1 MKKQAQLER
10 IVWKLKMATRR
21 DDALKEF
28 GANRHGYQMNEPLEL
43 EAIARFEAKTGIALP
58 NEFSE
63 FLQVVGNGGA
73 GPYYGIAPLDSD
85 RIAGA
90 LKQECLLS
98 PDMTPEEWGTMI
110 AFLDDPSIKP
120 EERRR
125 LQEELYGGM
134 LGIGSM
140 GWTFEMKL
148 VLNGPYRGRVV
159 YVDRSY
165 QIPFFTYEANFLEW
179 YERWLDEIIGGYDT
193 GWFAMERAGDDVV
206 LIDLYLTS
214 LEEKVKVSAI
224 QGMHK
229 LPKLKEETLSFLFEQ
244 CVDASPAVRM
254 AALEILAQKN
264 YVQALPFLKKA
275 LISPLA
281 EERLNAARQIDAYGE
296 PGGGQLTSLLERLL
310 TDEEDH
316 RVLCQ
321 SVRILEQGP
330 VNPLA
335 TLILFFTHP
344 DPDMRREAVFHA
356 GRLPGREAYAMQF
369 GRALDDADEVVRE
382 TAVGA
387 LEGLPLPGLLSR
399 YGRLIA
405 EPSSGVKL
413 RKAVLRRLGEYGE
426 QAYLYFERAAS
437 DSDPEIREEAE
448 RLFKQYRVEVNKT

>member
-21 DDALKEF
+21 DDARKEF
-28 GANRHGYQMNEPLEL
+28 GANRHGYQMNEPLEF

-73 GPYYGIAPLDSD
+73 GPYYGIAPLDPD
-85 RIAGA
+85 RIAGP

-98 PDMTPEEWGTMI
+98 PGMTQEEWGAMI

-125 LQEELYGGM
+125 LQQELYGGM

-140 GWTFEMKL
+140 GWTFEMML

-179 YERWLDEIIGGYDT
+179 YERWVDEIIGGYDT
-193 GWFAMERAGDDVV
+193 GWFAMERAGDDVE

-244 CVDASPAVRM
+244 CADASPAVRM
-254 AALEILAQKN
+254 AALEILAQKE
-264 YVQALPFLKKA
+264 YVQALAFLEKA
-275 LISPLA
+275 LASPLA

-296 PGGGQLTSLLERLL
+296 PGGGQLTSRLERLL
-310 TDEEDH
+310 ADEEDH

-382 TAVGA
+382 TAVSA

-426 QAYLYFERAAS
+426 QAYLYFERAAG

-448 RLFKQYRVEVNKT
+448 RLLKQYRVKVNKT

>member
-10 IVWKLKMATRR
+10 IVWKLKMAMRR

-28 GANRHGYQMNEPLEL
+28 GANRHGYRMNAPLEL
-43 EAIARFEAKTGIALP
+43 EKIAKFEAESGIALP
-58 NEFSE
+58 YEFSE

-73 GPYYGIAPLDSD
+73 GPYYGIAALDPHG
-85 RIAGA
+85 IAGP
-90 LKQECLLS
+90 LKQKCLLS
-98 PDMTPEEWGTMI
+98 PNMTQEEWGSRI
-110 AFLDDPSIKP
+110 AFLDDLSIEP
-120 EERRR
+120 EERSR
-125 LQEELYGGM
+125 LQNELYGGL

-140 GWTFEMKL
+140 GWTFEMML
-148 VLNGPYRGRVV
+148 VLNGPYRGRIV

-254 AALEILAQKN
+254 AALEILAQKE
-264 YVQALPFLKKA
+264 YVQAFPFLEKA
-275 LISPLA
+275 LTSPLA
-281 EERLNAARQIDAYGE
+281 EERLNAARQIEAYGE
-296 PGGGQLTSLLERLL
+296 PGGGRLTSLLERSLP
-310 TDEEDH
+310 DEQDH

-330 VNPLA
+330 VNPLT

-344 DPDMRREAVFHA
+344 DPDMRREAIFHA

-387 LEGLPLPGLLSR
+387 LEGLPMPGLLSK

-413 RKAVLRRLGEYGE
+413 RKAALRRLSEYGE
-426 QAYLYFERAAS
+426 QAYPYFERAAC
-437 DSDPEIREEAE
+437 DSDVKIREEAE
-448 RLFKQYRVEVNKT
+448 RLLKQYRVELNKT